1 MRGRVPRWLRVSLVI
16 LGVLIIVLGAAL
28 WVFTAT
34 PWGHETIRGKVLGA
48 LAGRVNGTVRLG
60 RISGN
65 LLEGITIHDFSIR
78 DSAGRPFLAIER
90 ASVQYGFRAL
100 LKKRIHL
107 NEMNVEGL
115 LVVLDKRP
123 GEKWNYQQIFRR
135 TTPADTTK
143 GPGFGSWMR
152 FENLTLARGR
162 IIIRSPWSPSDRLS
176 PAGRDSAI
184 AIALGGGSRLRV
196 ERVDGGFQKVSD
208 FRDID
213 AQLPLVRLAEP
224 GTGGHRIFEIA
235 TASAL
240 ALPFNPPAVQINNVT
255 GRFELN
261 GDSLWFSP
269 DTRIRLAAS
278 DIVGGGRYVFDN
290 NDLRLRLRANPVATS
305 DLRWIHP
312 PLPAD
317 GRGTLDFALD
327 WENAFERYVA
337 RGADIRL
344 GGAELHGDLGL
355 TFVRVDTIAGIDT
368 LAIHDTRLR
377 FTAIDTRL
385 IEQIFPQLKFP
396 RQAVFSGRAALEGGL
411 HAMKMDGD
419 VSFTTAG
426 LPAGRVVAAGEVGR
440 VEPSGV
446 RAENLRVRLDPLP
459 LGYVELTMGN
469 TPLAGILRGS
479 ATLDGSTRTRFLARG
494 DVSHEDG
501 SERSRVVGDVALRLA
516 GPLWMDV
523 NARAAPI
530 DLATVGRFVPA
541 LGLRGVV
548 AGPLRVTGTMND
560 LALRADLD
568 VTGGG
573 FLSARGRVD
582 LAGSAKSLELEAT
595 MRVFDASRLST
606 RAPATSLTATA
617 SARVAGFD
625 AATMAGAIALD
636 AGTSTFDS
644 VGIDLAR
651 LRVTLGGGMA
661 RVDTLFLRGTAATV
675 SAGGSF
681 GLAPGREG
689 TLRFTAAVD
698 SLSAFERWI
707 GRDSLVTPPRPG
719 VVARAAALAREDST
733 RIARATEVE
742 RAVTG
747 APAPKL
753 VVSAPP
759 AISHDSIRGSL
770 YTAGTISGGLS
781 RFDVRGRLG
790 AEGVVAR
797 GMAVGNGRA
806 EYALTNVR
814 TPAMAIVGAAQV
826 DSVSV
831 AGFWLDSADVRV
843 AHQSDSGT
851 LAVEIFQANDRSY
864 AAAARYLLHPDHNE
878 LHLENL
884 ALRFDTT
891 SWRATRASE
900 IEWGPRGVRIDS
912 LDLRTDPASLGGRV
926 FVNGLLP
933 TQGDADLEVA
943 VARFE
948 IGHLV
953 GLLESDLK
961 ATGLLTMSGRMRG
974 PLRAPTWRGAAG
986 IESASYMGTAIPDLK
1001 ATFDYADAT
1010 LRTHVEAARA
1020 GGTPVVLAD
1029 GIIPINLALQDV
1041 TGSRFP
1047 DRPLQVDLVADSL
1060 PLDVLPRLTDAIYD
1074 VRGRA
1079 VGSMKARGT
1088 LRHPLVT
1095 GAMVL
1100 DLGSF
1105 GVTALG
1111 VRVRDINGVIRM
1123 QGDTL
1128 VIDSIVGISGAGPI
1142 RLAGGLGISTL
1153 TRPSFDLLLAASNA
1167 RVLDNDRGRLRAD
1180 ADLAI
1185 VGPYD
1190 GVVITGA
1197 AIIRNGVVYLPEPDD
1212 KQVISADDP
1221 ALFNVIDTA
1230 LVTDRELLPDA
1241 NELLDNLQVNVTVG
1255 VQRDT
1260 WVRSREANVEL
1271 TSDGDLSVRMNRR
1284 TNSLAV
1290 EGFLTTER
1298 GQYTFL
1304 GKRFEIRRGSAT
1316 FVGTPELNPTLQVTG
1331 EYEVRLPAREQIII
1345 RVLIGGTMRS
1355 PRLSLESDAQPPIPQ
1370 SDLLSYLA
1378 FGRSSSSL
1386 LQFGG
1391 SGLSGSGSSGGGLV
1405 GTGAALAGK
1414 QLAAVALDAA
1424 VSELEGEATRS
1435 LGADVFNITPA
1446 NLPAEFWRPQ
1456 GFGDV
1461 LEGTE
1466 VELGKYTD
1474 SRTFV
1479 AVQARPTRALP
1490 GLRVERRIGGGY
1502 RVEASMEPRFLLRDP
1517 SFTFRVPVTTNVLG
1531 LFLIRER
1538 RF

>member
-1 MRGRVPRWLRVSLVI
+1 MSVRVPRWLKISLVV
-16 LGVLIIVLGAAL
+16 LGAVIIVLGAAL

-34 PWGHETIRGKVLGA
+34 KWGHETIRGQVLGA
-48 LAGRVNGTVRLG
+48 LEGRVNGTVRLG

-107 NEMNVEGL
+107 NEMHVEGL
-115 LVVLDKRP
+115 VVILDKRP
-123 GEKWNYQQIFRR
+123 GEKWNYQQIFRKK
-135 TTPADTTK
+135 TPSTPSK

-152 FENLTLARGR
+152 FENVTLERGR
-162 IIIRSPWSPSDRLS
+162 VMIRSPWTPSDRLT
-176 PAGRDSAI
+176 PAGQDSAI
-184 AIALGGGSRLRV
+184 AVALGGGSRMHV

-208 FRDID
+208 FRNID
-213 AQLPLVRLAEP
+213 AQLPLVRLSEP

-235 TASAL
+235 TATTL

-261 GDSLWFSP
+261 RDSLWFGP

-278 DIVGGGRYVFDN
+278 DITGGGRYVFDN
-290 NDLRLRLRANPVATS
+290 DDLRLRLRANPVALS

-317 GRGTLDFALD
+317 GRGTLEFALD
-327 WENAFERYVA
+327 WETGFERYVA
-337 RGADIRL
+337 RDADVRIGAAHL
-344 GGAELHGDLGL
+344 LGDLGL
-355 TFVRVDTIAGIDT
+355 TFVSVDTVTGTDT
-368 LAIHDTRLR
+368 LALHGTRLR
-377 FTAIDTRL
+377 FTSVDTRL
-385 IEQIFPQLKFP
+385 IEQIFPQLRFP

-411 HAMKMDGD
+411 HAMKVDGD

-426 LPAGRVVAAGEVGR
+426 LPAGRVVAVGEVGQ

-459 LGYVELTMGN
+459 LSYVELQVGE
-469 TPLAGILRGS
+469 TPLAGILRGN
-479 ATLDGSTRTRFLARG
+479 ATLNGSTRTRFLASG
-494 DVSHEDG
+494 DLSHEDG
-501 SERSRVVGDVALRLA
+501 RERSRIIGDVAVRVA
-516 GPLWMDV
+516 APLWLDV

-530 DLATVGRFVPA
+530 DLTTVGRFVPA

-548 AGPLRVTGTMND
+548 AGPVRLTGTTND
-560 LALRADLD
+560 LAVRADLD

-573 FLSARGRVD
+573 FLAARGRLD
-582 LAGSAKSLELEAT
+582 LAGTSKAVDLQAT

-606 RAPATSLTATA
+606 KAPATSLTATA
-617 SARVAGFD
+617 SARVVGFD
-625 AATMAGAIALD
+625 AATMTGAIAVD
-636 AGTSTFDS
+636 AGTSSFDS
-644 VGIDLAR
+644 IGVDLAR
-651 LRVTLGGGMA
+651 VRVTLADGMA
-661 RVDTLFLRGTAATV
+661 RVETLFVRGNAATV
-675 SAGGSF
+675 SAGGTF

-707 GRDSLVTPPRPG
+707 GRDTLVTPPRPG
-719 VVARAAALAREDST
+719 VLARATATAREDSM

-753 VVSAPP
+753 HVEAPP
-759 AISHDSIRGSL
+759 ALSHDTIAGSL
-770 YTAGTISGGLS
+770 YAAGTVTGGLP

-790 AEGVVAR
+790 AEGVLVHGSSVETA
-797 GMAVGNGRA
+797 RA
-806 EYALTNVR
+806 EFAVTGVR
-814 TPAMAIVGAAQV
+814 TPAMAIVAAAQV

-831 AGFWLDSADVRV
+831 AGFWLDSSDVRITY
-843 AHQSDSGT
+843 QSDSGT
-851 LAVEIFQANDRSY
+851 VSLETFQADDRSY
-864 AAAARYLLHPDHNE
+864 AASARYLLHAEHNE

-891 SWRATRASE
+891 TWRSARATE
-900 IEWGPRGVRIDS
+900 IRWGPRGILIDS
-912 LDLRTDPASLGGRV
+912 LDLRSDPASLGGRV

-933 TQGDADLEVA
+933 TEGEADLQVA
-943 VARFE
+943 VTRFE

-953 GLLESDLK
+953 ALLEGDLE

-974 PLRAPTWRGAAG
+974 PLRAPTMRGAAG
-986 IESASYMGTAIPDLK
+986 IESASYQGTRVPDIK
-1001 ATFDYADAT
+1001 ATFEYADAT
-1010 LRTHVEAARA
+1010 LRAHAEAARE
-1020 GGTPVVLAD
+1020 GGTPVVIAD
-1029 GIIPINLALQDV
+1029 GIVPINLALQDV
-1041 TGSRFP
+1041 VGSRFP

-1079 VGSMKARGT
+1079 VGSLKARGT
-1088 LRHPLVT
+1088 LRHPNVT
-1095 GAMVL
+1095 GALAL

-1123 QGDTL
+1123 HGDTL
-1128 VIDSIVGISGAGPI
+1128 VIDSIVGISGGGPI
-1142 RLAGGLGISTL
+1142 RLAGGLGIATL
-1153 TRPSFDLLLAASNA
+1153 TRPSFDLVVTASNA
-1167 RVLDNDRGRLRAD
+1167 RVLDNDHGRLRAD
-1180 ADLAI
+1180 ADLA
-1185 VGPYD
+1185 VEGPYD
-1190 GVVITGA
+1190 GVVVTGA
-1197 AIIRNGVVYLPEPDD
+1197 AIIRNGVVYIPEPDD

-1230 LVTDRELLPDA
+1230 LVTDRELLPEA
-1241 NELLDNLQVNVTVG
+1241 NELLDNLQVNVTVS

-1271 TSDGDLSVRMNRR
+1271 TSDGDLSLRMNRR
-1284 TNSLAV
+1284 TNTLAV

-1298 GQYTFL
+1298 GQYTL
-1304 GKRFEIRRGSAT
+1304 MGKRFEIRRGSAT

-1331 EYEVRLPAREQIII
+1331 EYEVRMPAREQLII

-1386 LQFGG
+1386 LQLEG
-1391 SGLSGSGSSGGGLV
+1391 SGLSGGGSSGGGLV
-1405 GTGAALAGK
+1405 GAGAALAGK
-1414 QLAAVALDAA
+1414 QLAAVALDVA

-1446 NLPAEFWRPQ
+1446 DLPTEFWRPQ

-1474 SRTFV
+1474 SRTFF

-1517 SFTFRVPVTTNVLG
+1517 SFTFRAPVSTNVFG

>member
-1 MRGRVPRWLRVSLVI
+1 MSVRVPRWLKISLVV
-16 LGVLIIVLGAAL
+16 LGALIIVLGAVV

-48 LAGRVNGTVRLG
+48 LEGRVNGTVRLG
-60 RISGN
+60 RIGGN
-65 LLEGITIHDFSIR
+65 LLEGITIRDFSIR

-100 LKKRIHL
+100 LKKRIYL
-107 NEMNVEGL
+107 NEMHVEGL
-115 LVVLDKRP
+115 VVVLDKRP
-123 GEKWNYQQIFRR
+123 GAEWNYQQIFRKR
-135 TTPADTTK
+135 TPSTPSK

-152 FENLTLARGR
+152 FENVTLERGR
-162 IIIRSPWSPSDRLS
+162 IMIRSPWTPSDRLS

-184 AIALGGGSRLRV
+184 AIALGGGSRMHVARV
-196 ERVDGGFQKVSD
+196 EGGFQKVSD
-208 FRDID
+208 FRNID
-213 AQLPLVRLAEP
+213 ARLPLVRLSEP
-224 GTGGHRIFEIA
+224 GTGGHRIFEVA
-235 TASAL
+235 TASTL

-261 GDSLWFSP
+261 GDSLWFGP

-278 DIVGGGRYVFDN
+278 DIVGGGRYVFAN
-290 NDLRLRLRANPVATS
+290 GDLRLRLRANPVALR

-317 GRGTLDFALD
+317 GRGTLEFALD
-327 WENAFERYVA
+327 WEGPIVRYVA
-337 RGADIRL
+337 RDADVRIGSAHL
-344 GGAELHGDLGL
+344 LGDLGL
-355 TFVRVDTIAGIDT
+355 TFVTIDTVAGTDT
-368 LAIHDTRLR
+368 LAIHGTRLR
-377 FTAIDTRL
+377 FSSVDTRL
-385 IEQIFPQLKFP
+385 VEQIFPRLNFP

-411 HAMKMDGD
+411 HAMGIDGD

-426 LPAGRVVAAGEVGR
+426 LPPGRVVAAGEVGK
-440 VEPSGV
+440 VAPSGF
-446 RAENLRVRLDPLP
+446 RAGNLRLRLDPLP
-459 LGYVELTMGN
+459 LAYVELTAGN

-479 ATLDGSTRTRFLARG
+479 ATLNGSTRTRFMARG
-494 DVSHEDG
+494 DLSHEDG
-501 SERSRVVGDVALRLA
+501 RERSRIIGDVAVRMA
-516 GPLWMDV
+516 GPLWLDV
-523 NARAAPI
+523 DARAAPI
-530 DLATVGRFVPA
+530 DLATIGRFAPA
-541 LGLRGVV
+541 LGLRGAV
-548 AGPLRVTGTMND
+548 AGPLRFTGTMND
-560 LALRADLD
+560 LAVRTDLD

-573 FLSARGRVD
+573 FLAARGRLD
-582 LAGSAKSLELEAT
+582 LAGTSKAVDMQAT

-617 SARVAGFD
+617 SARMTGFD
-625 AATMAGAIALD
+625 AATMTGAIALD
-636 AGTSTFDS
+636 AGTSSFDS
-644 VGIDLAR
+644 IGIDLAR
-651 LRVTLGGGMA
+651 LRVTLGDGMA
-661 RVDTLFLRGTAATV
+661 RVETLFVRGNAATV
-675 SAGGSF
+675 SAGGTF
-681 GLAPGREG
+681 GLAPGRDG

-698 SLSAFERWI
+698 SLAAFERWI
-707 GRDSLVTPPRPG
+707 GTDTIVTPPRPG
-719 VVARAAALAREDST
+719 VRARVVASAREDST

-747 APAPKL
+747 APAPRL
-753 VVSAPP
+753 EVRAPA
-759 AISHDSIRGSL
+759 AISHDSIRGSM
-770 YTAGTISGGLS
+770 YTAGTVTGGLP
-781 RFDVRGRLG
+781 RFDLRGRLG
-790 AEGVVAR
+790 AEGIVAR
-797 GMAVGNGRA
+797 GSSVGKARA
-806 EYALTNVR
+806 EFAVTGVR
-814 TPAMAIVGAAQV
+814 TPAMAIVAAARV

-831 AGFWLDSADVRV
+831 AGFWLDSTDVRITN
-843 AHQSDSGT
+843 QSDSGT
-851 LAVEIFQANDRSY
+851 IGLEIFQASDRSY
-864 AAAARYLLHPDHNE
+864 AAAARYLLHADHNE
-878 LHLENL
+878 LHLDNL

-891 SWRATRASE
+891 MWRSTRASE
-900 IEWGPRGVRIDS
+900 IRWGPRGILIDS
-912 LDLRTDPASLGGRV
+912 LDLRTDPATLGGRV

-933 TQGDADLEVA
+933 TQGEADLQVA

-948 IGHLV
+948 IGHLIA
-953 GLLESDLK
+953 LLEGDIE

-974 PLRAPTWRGAAG
+974 PLRAPTMRVAAG
-986 IESASYMGTAIPDLK
+986 IESASYRGTHIPDIR
-1001 ATFDYADAT
+1001 ATIEYADAT
-1010 LRTHVEAARA
+1010 LRAHAEATRR
-1020 GGTPVVLAD
+1020 GGTPVAIAD
-1029 GIIPINLALQDV
+1029 GILPMNLALQNV
-1041 TGSRFP
+1041 AGSRFP
-1047 DRPLQVDLVADSL
+1047 DRPLQVDMVADSL

-1079 VGSMKARGT
+1079 VGSIRARGT
-1088 LRHPLVT
+1088 LRHPTVT
-1095 GAMVL
+1095 GALAL

-1123 QGDTL
+1123 RGDTL
-1128 VIDSIVGISGAGPI
+1128 VIDSIVGISGGGPI
-1142 RLAGGLGISTL
+1142 RLEGGLGVATL
-1153 TRPSFDLLLAASNA
+1153 TRPSFDLRVRASNA

-1185 VGPYD
+1185 EGPYD
-1190 GVVITGA
+1190 GVVIAGA
-1197 AIIRNGVVYLPEPDD
+1197 AIIRNGVVYIPEPDN

-1221 ALFNVIDTA
+1221 ALFNVVDTA
-1230 LVTDRELLPDA
+1230 LVTDRALLPEA
-1241 NELLDNLQVNVTVG
+1241 NELVENLQVDVTVG

-1271 TSDGDLSVRMNRR
+1271 TSDGDLRLRMNRR
-1284 TNSLAV
+1284 TNTLAV

-1298 GQYTFL
+1298 GQYTL
-1304 GKRFEIRRGSAT
+1304 MGKRFEIRRGSAT
-1316 FVGTPELNPTLQVTG
+1316 FVGTPEINPTLQVTG
-1331 EYEVRLPAREQIII
+1331 EYEVRMPAREQLII

-1386 LQFGG
+1386 LQLGG
-1391 SGLSGSGSSGGGLV
+1391 SGLSGGASSGGGLV

-1414 QLAAVALDAA
+1414 QLAAVALDVA

-1446 NLPAEFWRPQ
+1446 ALPMEFWRPQ
-1456 GFGDV
+1456 GFADV

-1474 SRTFV
+1474 SRTFF

-1490 GLRVERRIGGGY
+1490 GLSVERRIGGGY
-1502 RVEASMEPRFLLRDP
+1502 RVKTSIEPRFLLRDP
-1517 SFTFRVPVTTNVLG
+1517 SFTLRAPASTNVFG